1 MWRSHSRAVA
11 TTPSRQPVEQPETAQ
26 HEPALPAVDDVEV
39 RCGQQ
44 MRQRHDADLTGR
56 RDQPHRGT
64 GQRGDGVLSAVK
76 DHPIREVQHT
86 PPGQN
91 RSPLPTGDGRAFCQ
105 RLGHID
111 SRHVR
116 RSSPT
121 ARSGYAR
128 RCSRPASR
136 TATAPAASSPKP
148 APTPTS
154 ASSATTSPPASSSSR
169 PANPARRRH
178 RVTRRRRSPR
188 LGHRGRSPRPPHQ
201 QSHPA
206 PRPTRSQRPT
216 QHSDLTPQAQPR
228 AG

>member
-26 HEPALPAVDDVEV
+26 HEPAPPAVDDVEV

-105 RLGHID
+105 RLGH
-111 SRHVR
+111 VR

-121 ARSGYAR
+121 ACSGYAR

-154 ASSATTSPPASSSSR
+154 ASSATTSPPASSSSPPCEPSSSSPPR
-169 PANPARRRH
+169 YATTPKPAAGTPRSLATPASSA
-178 RVTRRRRSPR
+178 VSPGTSTDS
-188 LGHRGRSPRPPHQ
+188 LTAP
-201 QSHPA
+201 HPA
-206 PRPTRSQRPT
+206 Q
-216 QHSDLTPQAQPR
+216 
-228 AG
+228 